1 MHILPVDPPL
11 ASHFSFDLES
21 PPVFPTSASPA
32 TPVACS
38 LIVSSSANSSS
49 PDTWIFDSHLGNG
62 DPPSLGVGD
71 TIVVYRDGRPK
82 TLASGTFTATPAF
95 SGRISHIAG
104 WGSSTVDFGVELDSI
119 LPTHP
124 VTIQL
129 PWSMSR
135 LSFLQWIWGW
145 LLPYPRCCTLAR
157 YPKLISTSPRILGS
171 YESRLSRTLSEGSLS
186 WAERNV

>member
-21 PPVFPTSASPA
+21 PPVFPTSTSPA
-32 TPVACS
+32 TPIACS
-38 LIVSSSANSSS
+38 LIVSSTNSSS

-82 TLASGTFTATPAF
+82 MLASGTFMATPAF

-124 VTIQL
+124 MTIQL
-129 PWSMSR
+129 PWSMSC

-145 LLPYPRCCTLAR
+145 LLPYPRCCTLAQ
-157 YPKLISTSPRILGS
+157 YPKLISTSPRILSS
-171 YESRLSRTLSEGSLS
+171 YKSRLSRTLSGGSLS
-186 WAERNV
+186 WAERNI